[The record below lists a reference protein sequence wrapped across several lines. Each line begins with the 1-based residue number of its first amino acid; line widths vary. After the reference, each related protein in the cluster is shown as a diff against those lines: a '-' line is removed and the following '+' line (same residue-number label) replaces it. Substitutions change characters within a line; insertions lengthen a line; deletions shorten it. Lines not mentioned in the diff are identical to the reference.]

1 MHPSVST
8 EPVPATRGPDTGRG
22 SCAGVDGDVP
32 AAVGEVLEGLLRE
45 RIAQA
50 RTLDETF
57 ARDLTERVADFTLDG
72 GGRTRSQF
80 LWWSMRACGG
90 SEGER
95 PAALRVAAALE
106 LIQTCALVLDDVMD
120 GSSRRR
126 GRPALHTRLE
136 AQYPPSDTAPP
147 GAVSFG
153 ASAAV
158 LGGDLALVWAD
169 DIIADTAYGHGVR
182 PRVLSL
188 WRALRM
194 EMVAG
199 QYLDLQG
206 QGRGRGQGQ
215 GPGQAAGFR
224 SVARAMRTACLK
236 SALYSVERPLA
247 LGAALAGA
255 DDRTTGALCSA
266 GRNAGIA
273 FQLRDDIE
281 GMFGDPRTTGKP
293 SGDDM
298 RAGRL
303 TCLAAVARATAASRG
318 DTDSLSVL
326 DKALGNPALTQ
337 AGLEEVRQVLVSTG
351 ARDAVETRIEKLLA
365 VSARRLASA
374 ALSSPASA
382 RLARLLNAVA
392 APRTGVAPART
403 GPVRDA
409 VPALSLT
416 AGAAEGDR

>member
-1 MHPSVST
+1 MHPSSSTGPVST
-8 EPVPATRGPDTGRG
+8 TRGPDPGHG
-22 SCAGVDGDVP
+22 SCADTDRDVP
-32 AAVGEVLEGLLRE
+32 AAVGQVLEGLLRE
-45 RIAQA
+45 RIARA

-57 ARDLTERVADFTLDG
+57 ARDIGERVADFTLHG

-90 SEGER
+90 AERER

-126 GRPALHTRLE
+126 GRPAFHTRLE
-136 AQYPPSDTAPP
+136 AQYPTSRAAPP
-147 GAVSFG
+147 GAVSFA

-199 QYLDLQG
+199 QYLDLRG
-206 QGRGRGQGQ
+206 QGRGQGQ
-215 GPGQAAGFR
+215 EQEVGFR
-224 SVARAMRTACLK
+224 SVARAVRTACLK

-255 DDRTTGALCSA
+255 DDRTTRALCSA

-281 GMFGDPRTTGKP
+281 GVFGDPRTTGKP

-318 DTDSLSVL
+318 DTDSLAVL
-326 DKALGNPALTQ
+326 DNALGNPTLSQ
-337 AGLEEVRQVLVSTG
+337 AALEEVRQVLVSTG
-351 ARDAVETRIEKLLA
+351 ARSAVETRIEKLLA
-365 VSARRLASA
+365 VGSRRLAAA

-392 APRTGVAPART
+392 APRTGVTPAHT
-403 GPVRDA
+403 GPVQDGI
-409 VPALSLT
+409 PALLLT
-416 AGAAEGDR
+416 AGVAEGDR

>member
-1 MHPSVST
+1 MHPSSST
-8 EPVPATRGPDTGRG
+8 EPDSTRRGPDTGHG
-22 SCAGVDGDVP
+22 SCAGTDRDVP

-45 RIAQA
+45 RIARA

-57 ARDLTERVADFTLDG
+57 ARDIAERVADFTLHG

-90 SEGER
+90 AERER

-126 GRPALHTRLE
+126 GRSAFHTRLE
-136 AQYPPSDTAPP
+136 AQYPTSRAAPP

-199 QYLDLQG
+199 QYLDL
-206 QGRGRGQGQ
+206 RGQGQ
-215 GPGQAAGFR
+215 GQEQGQEAGFR

-255 DDRTTGALCSA
+255 DDRTTRALCSA

-281 GMFGDPRTTGKP
+281 GVFGDPRTTGKP

-298 RAGRL
+298 KAGRL

-318 DTDSLSVL
+318 DTDSLAVL
-326 DKALGNPALTQ
+326 DNALGNPALTR
-337 AGLEEVRQVLVSTG
+337 AGLEEVRQVLVATG
-351 ARDAVETRIEKLLA
+351 ARSAVETRIERLLA
-365 VSARRLASA
+365 VGSRRLAAA

-392 APRTGVAPART
+392 APRTGVPPAHT
-403 GPVRDA
+403 GPVQDGI
-409 VPALSLT
+409 PALLT
-416 AGAAEGDR
+416 AGVAEGDR